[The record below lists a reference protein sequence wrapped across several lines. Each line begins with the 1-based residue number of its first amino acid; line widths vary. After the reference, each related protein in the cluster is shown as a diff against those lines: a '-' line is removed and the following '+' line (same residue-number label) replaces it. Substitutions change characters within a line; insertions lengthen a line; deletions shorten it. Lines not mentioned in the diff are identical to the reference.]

1 MNSYEAV
8 LLSDVL
14 LCVVMCHPLVMY
26 YLFDILFQIWT
37 HTDGCKYW
45 WPIAKLSDI
54 DIVGNTQL
62 FGHVF
67 GIRTH
72 SDCCENWWPM
82 KNLLDSW
89 TGLSGKC

>member
-54 DIVGNTQL
+54 D
-62 FGHVF
+62 
-67 GIRTH
+67 GI
-72 SDCCENWWPM
+72 
-82 KNLLDSW
+82 
-89 TGLSGKC
+89 